1 MDDYEEDE
9 EEQSACCMK
18 RVVVELKTF
27 LHTCYAP
34 LFLPSLPPSLILYYH
49 TIHTHRV
56 NLAPSE
62 LNPLKEILNL
72 LAIGSTNFQKKEKI
86 QKKRSDRNVIIQ
98 EKKTDKKEKKR
109 VIKRS
114 PKQNKERKEE
124 WKVMKYLFST
134 RRKRLKD
141 HFSKQRTE
149 EGRETDRIV

>member
-27 LHTCYAP
+27 LHTCRAP

-72 LAIGSTNFQKKEKI
+72 LAIGSTNFQKKR
-86 QKKRSDRNVIIQ
+86 KKFRKKEAIETSSSQ

-114 PKQNKERKEE
+114 PKQNKGRKEE
-124 WKVMKYLFST
+124 
-134 RRKRLKD
+134 
-141 HFSKQRTE
+141 
-149 EGRETDRIV
+149 

>member
-27 LHTCYAP
+27 LHTCRAP

-86 QKKRSDRNVIIQ
+86 QKKRSDRNVIILGKENGQ
-98 EKKTDKKEKKR
+98 KGEEKSD
-109 VIKRS
+109 
-114 PKQNKERKEE
+114 
-124 WKVMKYLFST
+124 
-134 RRKRLKD
+134 
-141 HFSKQRTE
+141 
-149 EGRETDRIV
+149 

>member
-27 LHTCYAP
+27 LHTCHAP

-114 PKQNKERKEE
+114 PKQNKGRKEE
-124 WKVMKYLFST
+124 
-134 RRKRLKD
+134 
-141 HFSKQRTE
+141 
-149 EGRETDRIV
+149 

>member
-27 LHTCYAP
+27 LHTCHAP
-34 LFLPSLPPSLILYYH
+34 LFLPSLPPSFILYYH

-72 LAIGSTNFQKKEKI
+72 LAIGSTNFQKNEKI
-86 QKKRSDRNVIIQ
+86 QKKKSDRNVIILGKENGQ
-98 EKKTDKKEKKR
+98 KGEEKSD
-109 VIKRS
+109 
-114 PKQNKERKEE
+114 
-124 WKVMKYLFST
+124 
-134 RRKRLKD
+134 
-141 HFSKQRTE
+141 
-149 EGRETDRIV
+149 